1 MALANE
7 LYAAP
12 RIYEALIIGP
22 IFAGAHKQNN
32 KKRWIAMKPHIFFH
46 CNFMVY
52 SKICREILTKI
63 YNQYQGFMA
72 CTLNCTLMSLPL
84 KWTEAMNF
92 NGSSLCFFFHKLF
105 TFRWDF
111 SRVFFVRNAEEND
124 VCILENL
131 TFQNFEDLSQKYVFF
146 QYF

>member
-1 MALANE
+1 MRQHTAFGMHALSKPDFKWNIHKLPYNLLRFYSIYCLERARESSFDCMALANE

-32 KKRWIAMKPHIFFH
+32 KKRWIAMKPHFFLH

-84 KWTEAMNF
+84 V
-92 NGSSLCFFFHKLF
+92 NGSNEFQWFVSLFFLP
-105 TFRWDF
+105 
-111 SRVFFVRNAEEND
+111 
-124 VCILENL
+124 
-131 TFQNFEDLSQKYVFF
+131 
-146 QYF
+146 